1 MDVAPS
7 SGGKPESIKN
17 SEKPTFLSVPE
28 TDVNTKAPRS
38 ESDSLSP
45 SIILTLFPDTNT
57 NMVKTAITEIQ

>member
-7 SGGKPESIKN
+7 SGGKSESIRN

-28 TDVNTKAPRS
+28 TDVNTRAPTS
-38 ESDSLSP
+38 ESGSVSP

-57 NMVKTAITEIQ
+57 NMVKRAITEIQ